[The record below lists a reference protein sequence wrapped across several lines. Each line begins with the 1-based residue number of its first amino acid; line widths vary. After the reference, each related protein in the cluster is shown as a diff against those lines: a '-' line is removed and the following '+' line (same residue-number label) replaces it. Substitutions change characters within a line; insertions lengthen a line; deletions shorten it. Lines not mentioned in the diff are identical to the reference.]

1 MSKPSG
7 ADTVTRL
14 HDALIENL
22 RSGGCIQSTRVE
34 EAFRAVP
41 RHLFLP
47 DVSPERVY
55 RDVAI
60 ATKRQDGEVVS
71 SSSQPAIMAIMLEQL
86 DLQPGHRVLE
96 VGAGTGYNAGLM
108 AHLVGDSGQVT
119 TIDIDED
126 LVEAARDRLG
136 AAGLGSVT
144 AVCRDGG
151 LGYPEHAPYDRI
163 ILTAG
168 AWDIVP
174 AWWEQLQPGG
184 RLLLPLEVRGGV
196 QKSVAFDR
204 LDGHLVSSS
213 VKDCGFLALR
223 GDFAKPQGRIPLG
236 RDPGLSLHVDD
247 AGRVDPSAVYDTLS
261 GPSADR
267 STGIRVSPG
276 EVFFGGLALWLSL
289 REPGFCVLSAVGQ
302 MADRGIVPGVVE
314 FTGEWRSCGTN
325 GLMGDDGLCV
335 FARPPDQ
342 DSTPGQP
349 GGPHTFELFVRSF
362 GSWNE
367 LAGRLVQQVK
377 RWDDAGRPAND
388 RLRLKAYPL
397 DADYLPSTTEI
408 VVRKRWTQLI
418 LDWG

>member
-1 MSKPSG
+1 M
-7 ADTVTRL
+7 
-14 HDALIENL
+14 
-22 RSGGCIQSTRVE
+22 
-34 EAFRAVP
+34 
-41 RHLFLP
+41 
-47 DVSPERVY
+47 
-55 RDVAI
+55 
-60 ATKRQDGEVVS
+60 
-71 SSSQPAIMAIMLEQL
+71 
-86 DLQPGHRVLE
+86 
-96 VGAGTGYNAGLM
+96 
-108 AHLVGDSGQVT
+108 
-119 TIDIDED
+119 
-126 LVEAARDRLG
+126 
-136 AAGLGSVT
+136 
-144 AVCRDGG
+144 
-151 LGYPEHAPYDRI
+151 
-163 ILTAG
+163 
-168 AWDIVP
+168 
-174 AWWEQLQPGG
+174 
-184 RLLLPLEVRGGV
+184 PLEVRGGV

-261 GPSADR
+261 GPSADKP
-267 STGIRVSPG
+267 TGIRVSPG

-349 GGPHTFELFVRSF
+349 GGPHMFELFVRSF

-367 LAGRLVQQVK
+367 LAGRMVQQVK
-377 RWDDAGRPAND
+377 RWDDGRPSGERPAPPEGIPVGC
-388 RLRLKAYPL
+388 RLPLIDHGNSRTQTMDSAHPGLGIGRPRSSAGGLCGDQPEREQRLQAGWKEDCLPGFRLLVAYGPEKVTMPGQHEQTTASYRDFL
-397 DADYLPSTTEI
+397 RRKWRLLLLVFLTLAAAELVAVRLWDEFPSRTTQIPGPITATHHESTEAI
-408 VVRKRWTQLI
+408 CRGPSGPTALK
-418 LDWG
+418 